1 MRAPAVAVSPAAGNV
16 AAAAVA
22 AAVVPAAVAVPAAAC
37 AGGAASAAIASA
49 AAVTAAAAAAL
60 AAHAAAAAAAAV
72 VAAAGKLNH
81 PASSLVCGSSSTQ
94 KFFSDLLRFG
104 FLTPLLEALAAAA
117 VATAAI
123 GLHRSVMYSPSLRCS
138 TVTRAH

>member
-37 AGGAASAAIASA
+37 AGGAASAAIPSA

-60 AAHAAAAAAAAV
+60 AAHAAAAAAV
-72 VAAAGKLNH
+72 VAAAGQLNH